1 MTLLEAHARF
11 TSEWALRAECGVN
24 FCASDKCGLGHPGWL
39 TDKSE
44 GGDGRNMREGGK
56 QSWGRPQGRNWEGGK
71 KGEEGGN
78 ETIMEGGK
86 KHGWRGREEI

>member
-1 MTLLEAHARF
+1 M
-11 TSEWALRAECGVN
+11 
-24 FCASDKCGLGHPGWL
+24 

-71 KGEEGGN
+71 KEGRKQSWREGRN
-78 ETIMEGGK
+78 MDGEGGK
-86 KHGWRGREEI
+86 KYRRERESNHGRRKDVMERESDGRGKRRKRIKHSFPP